1 MGAQA
6 GIEYDQNIPDEY
18 VNQLGSARQ
27 PAVLQGL
34 TIGSK
39 HAVWCWGHRSAISVT
54 SPAMVCLT

>member
-27 PAVLQGL
+27 PAVL
-34 TIGSK
+34 
-39 HAVWCWGHRSAISVT
+39 
-54 SPAMVCLT
+54 